1 MNWLTFRF
9 RRRTA
14 ASSPPTN
21 RRFVIAIRKGDTI
34 HHPQHGIGTVQSI
47 RTRSFSGPGKSKF
60 AKMFFPRDEMSVMVR
75 EADLEETVRKP
86 IERKEARKVL
96 DHINDWNG
104 SVSEQW
110 KSRANAHQAK
120 LDSGDPLSLA
130 EVYKA
135 LLLRQEDDNLSAAD
149 RRHLSESEERLAE
162 ELAVALGETR
172 RKTRRAMARSV
183 TA

>member
-1 MNWLTFRF
+1 
-9 RRRTA
+9 
-14 ASSPPTN
+14 
-21 RRFVIAIRKGDTI
+21 
-34 HHPQHGIGTVQSI
+34 VQSI
-47 RTRSFSGPGKSKF
+47 RKRSFSGPRGGKF
-60 AKMFFPRDEMSVMVR
+60 AKMFFPRDDMSVMIR
-75 EADLEETVRKP
+75 EAELEDTVRKP

-96 DHINDWNG
+96 DHINDWDG
-104 SVSEQW
+104 SVSDQW
-110 KSRANAHQAK
+110 KSRANTHQAK

-135 LLLRQEDDNLSAAD
+135 LRLRQEDDNLSAAD

-183 TA
+183 AA